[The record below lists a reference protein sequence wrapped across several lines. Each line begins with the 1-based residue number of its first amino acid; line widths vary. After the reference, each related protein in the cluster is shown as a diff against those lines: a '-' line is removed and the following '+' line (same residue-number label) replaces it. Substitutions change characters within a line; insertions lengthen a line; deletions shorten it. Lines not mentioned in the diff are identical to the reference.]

1 MLMKMFTLQTRLQQ
15 SRPPK
20 TLIFITIPL
29 KRKQTNLWQSIIVV
43 HGLGGHA
50 VKSWQSRTNSKLW
63 LIDFLPEDISNVRIM
78 TYGYDT
84 KLHTKDGEEH
94 HGKKSINSI
103 AKSMLEEIC
112 TVRDNKAV

>member
-1 MLMKMFTLQTRLQQ
+1 VSYLNTTYNYCHISIKV
-15 SRPPK
+15 
-20 TLIFITIPL
+20 
-29 KRKQTNLWQSIIVV
+29 TNSWQSIIVV

-50 VKSWQSRTNSKLW
+50 ITSWKSRTNTKVW
-63 LIDFLPEDISNVRIM
+63 LVDFLPEDVTNARIM

-84 KLHTKDGEEH
+84 KLHIKDGEEH

-112 TVRDNKAV
+112 AVRNDQAVCFP